1 MTPVMRLAT
10 TPLPRHF
17 RVFAAMMLWVWL
29 VSQSFC
35 VAHCRGLLGEAQVFG
50 AASGGATK
58 SSHGCCARPKTAQ
71 RTTVEW
77 AAQRTSSSP
86 NASQTSDSQ
95 SPTHPC
101 TPQAVIQGGLNLET
115 PTWAAISLP
124 FPPSDAGAGF
134 SCDFLISRQ
143 LQTAAVEPR
152 WSEQAVP
159 RWDAGFEPS
168 VVLGSGL
175 RSLAPPVGV

>member
-1 MTPVMRLAT
+1 MNLAT
-10 TPLPRHF
+10 TALPSHF

-35 VAHCRGLLGEAQVFG
+35 VAHCHGLLDDAQIHGVTPEG
-50 AASGGATK
+50 TAK

-71 RTTVEW
+71 RTRFES
-77 AAQRTSSSP
+77 AAQRTSSSQ
-86 NASQTSDSQ
+86 NASQNSDSQ
-95 SPTHPC
+95 SPNHPC
-101 TPQAVIQGGLNLET
+101 SPQAVIQSGLNLET
-115 PTWAAISLP
+115 PTWAPVNLP
-124 FPPSDAGAGF
+124 FPSSEADPGF
-134 SCDFLISRQ
+134 RCDFSISRQ
-143 LQTAAVEPR
+143 LQAAAVEPR

-168 VVLGSGL
+168 VILGSGL